1 MENFSSQ
8 GEECQKLDSPLW
20 MSAIRKAVSKAPILR
35 TGNLWLPLLF
45 LGGDFVKENM
55 EYAFP
60 IMENFW
66 AVDLF
71 VLAIS
76 CKLVRFFTT
85 LFKDLLAYIFP
96 VISNLELQRIL
107 CGIEGYLMVKIL
119 NKHCLNKL
127 LAVAALMMTCVG
139 MWGCSEDRVHWNE
152 GFTGAEIVGFV
163 DDSLV
168 MVGSYQ
174 LRTESHEGTFEPY
187 WDVVE
192 SGHERLCV
200 YTYRVQEDG
209 PRWCDTLGEYNMT
222 NAFRG
227 QMTDS
232 IIWGGD
238 MPNSIRL
245 WKVGETQHQIKL
257 KKIIEGCSDEFGI
270 ASVKQ
275 WLDGKFI
282 ARSDNSLNVS
292 DYGCQYAVLDTIAG
306 TLTFKRLS
314 DDLEWIKECD
324 DVRAWDDDVYCVI
337 LDDEGEISFVL
348 KNENDTIPA
357 PRKFAIGGFWGD
369 MIKLGGSIC
378 DINNDKITCSDVIWY
393 GNSDG
398 LKFYQNDELVVEY

>member
-1 MENFSSQ
+1 MEN
-8 GEECQKLDSPLW
+8 
-20 MSAIRKAVSKAPILR
+20 
-35 TGNLWLPLLF
+35 LLNKF
-45 LGGDFVKENM
+45 E
-55 EYAFP
+55 
-60 IMENFW
+60 
-66 AVDLF
+66 
-71 VLAIS
+71 
-76 CKLVRFFTT
+76 
-85 LFKDLLAYIFP
+85 
-96 VISNLELQRIL
+96 
-107 CGIEGYLMVKIL
+107 IEGLFAIL
-119 NKHCLNKL
+119 A
-127 LAVAALMMTCVG
+127 LALASVC
-139 MWGCSEDRVHWNE
+139 MWGCSEDRVRWNE
-152 GFTGAEIVGFV
+152 GFSGAEIVGFV

-174 LRTESHEGTFEPY
+174 MRTESHEGLFEPY

-200 YTYRVQEDG
+200 YNYRVQEDG

-245 WKVGETQHQIKL
+245 WKIGESQHQIKL
-257 KKIIEGCSDEFGI
+257 KKLTEECSGEFGV

-282 ARSDNSLNVS
+282 ARGDKSLNAN

-324 DVRAWDDDVYCVI
+324 DVRAWGDDVYCLKRDGLDFLRLLVNYKNMDSI
-337 LDDEGEISFVL
+337 LVDSISFWDSL
-348 KNENDTIPA
+348 TISLA
-357 PRKFAIGGFWGD
+357 PLSFYGNMFYWAYVNSVDSEKRK
-369 MIKLGGSIC
+369 IKLNPNIRPLSFPSFGEFI
-378 DINNDKITCSDVIWY
+378 DEKKKVISY
-393 GNSDG
+393 
-398 LKFYQNDELVVEY
+398 

>member
-1 MENFSSQ
+1 MEN
-8 GEECQKLDSPLW
+8 
-20 MSAIRKAVSKAPILR
+20 
-35 TGNLWLPLLF
+35 LLKKF
-45 LGGDFVKENM
+45 
-55 EYAFP
+55 
-60 IMENFW
+60 
-66 AVDLF
+66 
-71 VLAIS
+71 
-76 CKLVRFFTT
+76 
-85 LFKDLLAYIFP
+85 
-96 VISNLELQRIL
+96 
-107 CGIEGYLMVKIL
+107 GIEGLIAGLM
-119 NKHCLNKL
+119 
-127 LAVAALMMTCVG
+127 LALACVC

-200 YTYRVQEDG
+200 YNYRVQEDG

-232 IIWGGD
+232 IVWGGD

-245 WKVGETQHQIKL
+245 WKVGKTQYQIKL
-257 KKIIEGCSDEFGI
+257 KKIIEACSGEFGI

-282 ARSDNSLNVS
+282 ARSDNSLDAS
-292 DYGCQYAVLDTIAG
+292 DYGCQYAVLDTVSG

-324 DVRAWDDDVYCVI
+324 DVRAWDNDVYCVI

-393 GNSDG
+393 GNGDG